1 MVGVS
6 RSPLSRSVRRPRTG
20 SDNDSQRFMDAVRG
34 STSGSA
40 GAAFG
45 GGYGV
50 PRRAE
55 PVSTGQFGGY
65 TERDAQRFVDA
76 VRASGSAA
84 PAVSAPRAGFGGYT
98 ETDAQR
104 FMDAIRADT
113 NAGAAFGAGYDPLRV
128 PAANRISDENWFNW
142 QAEQAARQQM
152 DADAVAAQQAASAAA
167 AERAAAA
174 AAQQAE
180 LDRLAGAYSGA
191 ITGLEGELGNIGTTY
206 AGLMQGVTDLY
217 GGQEQGVRDLFAGYG
232 TQLADMGTAAQG
244 RIDAATL
251 QAMERLAA
259 IDPEA
264 GSFQWNVQAGGVPTA
279 SSVDYLQAIG
289 ASPREVEAA
298 QMLGQQLIAQQLGQ
312 AQQFAAGTQ
321 AGLERER
328 AARQAASGL
337 LSQQA
342 TGRLAS
348 QQAAYGAQLS
358 AGELARVQALQQ
370 AGLSESQALRLA
382 QQQEEE
388 RIRNAILQARL
399 DAAAAGVAV

>member
-6 RSPLSRSVRRPRTG
+6 RSALSRNVRNPRDIDRMTG
-20 SDNDSQRFMDAVRG
+20 VS
-34 STSGSA
+34 
-40 GAAFG
+40 
-45 GGYGV
+45 YGTKPALSKPAQIDRTTGV
-50 PRRAE
+50 SYGTTGPR
-55 PVSTGQFGGY
+55 PVSATGG
-65 TERDAQRFVDA
+65 
-76 VRASGSAA
+76 
-84 PAVSAPRAGFGGYT
+84 GFGGYT
-98 ETDAQR
+98 QN
-104 FMDAIRADT
+104 DAIRFMEAIRGDSSGT
-113 NAGAAFGAGYDPLRV
+113 AGAAFGAGYDPVRV
-128 PAANRISDENWFNW
+128 PDRRTNDDLWALYQESLGQTAGGSVTDPF
-142 QAEQAARQQM
+142 AE
-152 DADAVAAQQAASAAA
+152 AAA

-180 LDRLAGAYSGA
+180 LDRLTGAYGGM

-232 TQLADMGTAAQG
+232 TQLAGMGTAAQG

-264 GSFQWNVQAGGVPTA
+264 GSFQWNVQAGRVPTA

-298 QMLGQQLIAQQLGQ
+298 QMLGQQLIQQQLGQ

-342 TGRLAS
+342 TGRLAA

-399 DAAAAGVAV
+399 DAAVAGVTL